1 MVQPVSNVVQEVN
14 TLDGDWKAVM
24 TFAQQIKSIID
35 RVRARCEGLGSGAT
49 ALLDEFLEP
58 LVELE
63 RCGANFWLLR
73 LQLKLDRFVAK
84 SLETLHACRV
94 GSKRRRDRLRVI
106 VNRSKLSGGVK
117 QCRAGMQAALDL
129 FNVRCLLSFYL
140 WLPNCLV

>member
-1 MVQPVSNVVQEVN
+1 
-14 TLDGDWKAVM
+14 M
-24 TFAQQIKSIID
+24 TFAQQIKSIVD
-35 RVRARCEGLGSGAT
+35 RVRARCEGLGSGAA

-63 RCGANFWLLR
+63 RCDPNFWLLR

-94 GSKRRRDRLRVI
+94 GSKRRRDRFRVM
-106 VNRSKLSGGVK
+106 VNRSKLSGEVK

-129 FNVRCLLSFYL
+129 FNVRSPLSSYL
-140 WLPNCLV
+140 WLLNCLV